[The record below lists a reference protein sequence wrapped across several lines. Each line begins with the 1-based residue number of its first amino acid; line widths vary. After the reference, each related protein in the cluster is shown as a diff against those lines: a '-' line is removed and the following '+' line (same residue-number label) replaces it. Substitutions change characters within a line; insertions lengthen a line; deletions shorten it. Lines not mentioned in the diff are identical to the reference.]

1 MIAIE
6 PMVNL
11 GRKEVRA
18 TDDGWTIITK
28 DRKPSAH
35 FEHTVVVRKDKAD
48 ILSSHKEV
56 EENIKNN
63 PEVREVS
70 IKS

>member
-1 MIAIE
+1 
-6 PMVNL
+6 MVNL
-11 GRKEVRA
+11 GRKAVRG
-18 TDDGWTIITK
+18 TDDGWTIISK
-28 DRKPSAH
+28 DRTPSAH

-48 ILSSHKEV
+48 ILSSHKEL

-63 PEVREVS
+63 DEVREVS